1 MVKFG
6 MANTLVTYED
16 QYWIYIE
23 NLPVEKKVL
32 TIGIGGFYS
41 ELFADLVS
49 AYILETTQEL
59 FLDSAFNVI
68 YQKTDWMQSL
78 ERNWLE
84 IWWLEKFQT
93 KVNELTES
101 GFLQLT
107 LDIWDPEST
116 IDKNPRNKNVTI
128 NCSAGFPYLDMKLL
142 WHRNELKFLVH
153 LKPNQQLKYLNEGST
168 HTNACLEAIP
178 NGVIQRLSIL
188 TPLIKE
194 IEDKRLY

>member
-1 MVKFG
+1 MVKFE

-68 YQKTDWMQSL
+68 YH
-78 ERNWLE
+78 
-84 IWWLEKFQT
+84 
-93 KVNELTES
+93 
-101 GFLQLT
+101 
-107 LDIWDPEST
+107 
-116 IDKNPRNKNVTI
+116 KNVLNAIIGKKLT
-128 NCSAGFPYLDMKLL
+128 GDMM
-142 WHRNELKFLVH
+142 
-153 LKPNQQLKYLNEGST
+153 
-168 HTNACLEAIP
+168 A
-178 NGVIQRLSIL
+178 
-188 TPLIKE
+188 
-194 IEDKRLY
+194 